1 MVRVLTRLQSPK
13 GDAYDQVTKSFKTQQ
28 RTALR
33 HIMDVLWISSF
44 GYPWGKSDNLANAAD
59 LQYGLHSLCTDLSSM
74 GAPAA
79 AAVNKAAY
87 QAALT
92 PHTLSPHPPQAHN
105 HLKPVPD
112 QEPPPLQPPQQVAA
126 DLALH
131 LCCPV
136 MAQVLTHLTVQQH
149 VEGKVVM

>member
-1 MVRVLTRLQSPK
+1 
-13 GDAYDQVTKSFKTQQ
+13 
-28 RTALR
+28 
-33 HIMDVLWISSF
+33 
-44 GYPWGKSDNLANAAD
+44 
-59 LQYGLHSLCTDLSSM
+59 M

-79 AAVNKAAY
+79 AAVSKAAC

-92 PHTLSPHPPQAHN
+92 HHALSLHPPQAHN

-131 LCCPV
+131 LSGPV
-136 MAQVLTHLTVQQH
+136 MAQVLTHLTVQQYM
-149 VEGKVVM
+149 EGKVVM